1 MAEMATSEEFVPVGK
16 VSGVFGVKGWM
27 KIFSFTEPRKNILS
41 YSPIYMSR
49 KGEWVEMKVSG
60 GRVQGKGVVLGLVD
74 VTDPDQVL
82 PLIGSEL
89 AIKRSQLKPTA
100 RDEFYWSQL
109 IGLTVTNLNDETLG
123 QVDSLLETGAHDVLL
138 VKDKEHKTEQLIPF
152 VMEDIVQRV
161 DLDKGLIQV
170 DWELDY

>member
-1 MAEMATSEEFVPVGK
+1 MATSEEFVPVGK

>member
-1 MAEMATSEEFVPVGK
+1 METSDEFVTVGK
-16 VSGVFGVKGWM
+16 ISGVFGVKGWM
-27 KIFSFTEPRKNILS
+27 KIFSFTEPRGNILS

-49 KGEWVEMKVSG
+49 KGEWVEMEVSG
-60 GRVQGKGVVLGLVD
+60 GRTQGKGVVMGLVN

-89 AIKRSQLKPTA
+89 AIKSSQLKPTTK
-100 RDEFYWSQL
+100 DEYYWSQL
-109 IGLTVTNLNDETLG
+109 IGLTVVNLSDETLG

-138 VKDKEHKTEQLIPF
+138 VKNKENKTEQLIPY
-152 VMEDIVQRV
+152 VMEEVIQLI
-161 DLDKGLIQV
+161 DLDKGIIQV

>member
-1 MAEMATSEEFVPVGK
+1 MDANDEFVLLGK
-16 VSGVFGVKGWM
+16 ISGVFGVKGWM

-49 KGEWVEMKVSG
+49 KGEWIEMEVSG
-60 GRVQGKGVVLGLVD
+60 GRVQGKGVVLGLAN

-89 AIKRSQLKPTA
+89 AIKRSQLKPA
-100 RDEFYWSQL
+100 AKDEFYWSQL
-109 IGLTVTNLNDETLG
+109 IGLTVINMNDEVLG
-123 QVDSLLETGAHDVLL
+123 KVDSLLETGAHDVLL
-138 VKDKEHKTEQLIPF
+138 VKDKERKTEQLIPY
-152 VMEDIVQRV
+152 VMEEVIQLV
-161 DLDKGLIQV
+161 DLDEALIRV